1 VVIGLFDRLS
11 RPLLWVLDPEDA
23 HSLAIKTLRLMPLTR
38 PGADAPELNVRAFG
52 LNFPNPVGLAAG
64 FDKNAEVPDALLR
77 LGFGFVEIGTVTP
90 RAQTGN
96 PRPRLFRLPADEGV
110 INRLGFNNQGGAAVL
125 ARLAARANA
134 GGIIGVNIGAN
145 RNSPDRAKDYVRL
158 IETFAPVASYF
169 TVNVSSPNTP
179 GLRDL
184 QQAKAL
190 DDLLA
195 RVIDARERV
204 RPRAGPTPVLLKI
217 APDLTLPDLDD
228 VVGIARKHRVDG
240 MIVGNT
246 TTARPGSLR
255 ERDKAAEAGGL
266 SGRPLF
272 KLSTR
277 MLAETFVRAESAFPL
292 IGVGGIDSG
301 ATAIAKIK
309 AGATLVQLY
318 SSLVYRGIGLVSQIK
333 ADLVTALRRGHR
345 DSLASM
351 VGSDAAD
358 MTAESWPT

>member
-1 VVIGLFDRLS
+1 MIGLIDRLT
-11 RPLLWVLDPEDA
+11 RPLMRALDPEDA
-23 HSLAIKTLRLMPLTR
+23 HALTIKALRFMPLSR
-38 PGADAPELNVRAFG
+38 PAPDAPDLGVRAFG

-64 FDKNAEVPDALLR
+64 FDKNALAPDALLR
-77 LGFGFVEIGTVTP
+77 LGFGFVEVGTVTP

-96 PRPRLFRLPADEGV
+96 VRPRIFRLEADEGV
-110 INRLGFNNQGGAAVL
+110 INRLGFNNEGGAAVL

-134 GGIIGVNIGAN
+134 GGIVGVNIGAN
-145 RNSPDRAKDYVRL
+145 RDSSDRAEDYVRL

-204 RPRAGPTPVLLKI
+204 RPRAGPTPMLLKI
-217 APDLTLPDLDD
+217 APDLSLPDLDE

-246 TTARPGSLR
+246 TISRPGWLR
-255 ERDKAAEAGGL
+255 ERDKAGEAGGL

-292 IGVGGIDSG
+292 IGAGGIDSS

-318 SSLVYRGIGLVSQIK
+318 SGLVYRGIGVVAQIK
-333 ADLVTALRRGHR
+333 SDIAAAIKRGHR

-351 VGSDAAD
+351 IGADAAD
-358 MTAESWPT
+358 MTAESWPG